1 MPKWLFL
8 VGIFLCNFLFAQ
20 SNDVRRIAE
29 ELCSPKYNGRGY
41 VNKGDSLASVFIEHE
56 FEMIGLKKKKRT
68 YFQSFFHDVNTFP
81 GAMQLVSGTDTLV
94 PGIDYLVDPSC
105 PSFNG
110 TLKLA
115 RISYKMAMNQE
126 QLQNELVA
134 LLKGKVYNAIVLDY
148 RNCPNDT
155 LKQLAGLTQ
164 TLAGVLPVF
173 EWTDKKLTWSV
184 ASELL
189 KYPLIQV
196 YAGSKFSEEQ
206 QLSVHIEAKLL
217 SNYES
222 RNVFG
227 YLPATKKSKKT
238 VIVSAH
244 YDHLGRMGADTYFPG
259 GNDNA
264 SGTATLVEMAKQL
277 KGLDR
282 KVNYLFIAF
291 AGEEAGLV
299 GSKYYVEHP
308 IIPLP
313 KTRFVLN
320 LDIMGSGEEGI
331 TVVNATLFPKEMEA
345 LQKINVREK
354 LLTQIKPRGP
364 AANSDHYWFTQ
375 AGVPAF
381 FVYTM
386 GPNKNYHDIFDTYSN
401 LSFQETNDLLKLLL
415 EFVRTIEE

>member
-8 VGIFLCNFLFAQ
+8 VGILLCNFLFAQ

-29 ELCSPKYNGRGY
+29 ELCSPKY
-41 VNKGDSLASVFIEHE
+41 K
-56 FEMIGLKKKKRT
+56 
-68 YFQSFFHDVNTFP
+68 FFHDVNTFP
-81 GAMQLVSGTDTLV
+81 GAMQLVSGTDTLF

-110 TLKLA
+110 TLKPA

-184 ASELL
+184 SSEQL

-196 YAGSKFSEEQ
+196 HDGSKFSENQ

-217 SNYES
+217 SHYES

-238 VIVSAH
+238 VILSAH
-244 YDHLGRMGADTYFPG
+244 YDHLGRMGAATYFPG

-264 SGTATLVEMAKQL
+264 SGTATLIEMAKQL
-277 KGLDR
+277 KGFDR
-282 KVNYLFIAF
+282 NVNY
-291 AGEEAGLV
+291 V
-299 GSKYYVEHP
+299 WSVQ
-308 IIPLP
+308 
-313 KTRFVLN
+313 N
-320 LDIMGSGEEGI
+320 I
-331 TVVNATLFPKEMEA
+331 TWSIQLFPC
-345 LQKINVREK
+345 QKR
-354 LLTQIKPRGP
+354 
-364 AANSDHYWFTQ
+364 
-375 AGVPAF
+375 
-381 FVYTM
+381 
-386 GPNKNYHDIFDTYSN
+386 
-401 LSFQETNDLLKLLL
+401 DL
-415 EFVRTIEE
+415 F

>member
-1 MPKWLFL
+1 M
-8 VGIFLCNFLFAQ
+8 
-20 SNDVRRIAE
+20 
-29 ELCSPKYNGRGY
+29 
-41 VNKGDSLASVFIEHE
+41 
-56 FEMIGLKKKKRT
+56 
-68 YFQSFFHDVNTFP
+68 
-81 GAMQLVSGTDTLV
+81 
-94 PGIDYLVDPSC
+94 
-105 PSFNG
+105 
-110 TLKLA
+110 
-115 RISYKMAMNQE
+115 
-126 QLQNELVA
+126 
-134 LLKGKVYNAIVLDY
+134 
-148 RNCPNDT
+148 
-155 LKQLAGLTQ
+155 KQLAGLTQ

-184 ASELL
+184 SSEQL

-196 YAGSKFSEEQ
+196 HAGSKFSEGEQ
-206 QLSVHIEAKLL
+206 LVVHIEAKLL
-217 SNYES
+217 INYES

-244 YDHLGRMGADTYFPG
+244 YDHLGRMGAATYFPG

-277 KGLDR
+277 KELDR
-282 KVNYLFIAF
+282 NVNYLFIAF

-308 IIPLP
+308 IITLS

-354 LLTQIKPRGP
+354 LLTQIKSRGP

-386 GPNKNYHDIFDTYSN
+386 GPNKNYHDIHDTYSN